1 MARINYCVAKISEAI
16 LEMATSTEGL
26 QARLTKAMLRDINS
40 LHIEDFPLH
49 LIPQFRYIQALTT
62 RADAAGDEEALR
74 ATIGKMSDDEARNL
88 IEKIVALFDDVL
100 EHYYREQFERR
111 RPA

>member
-26 QARLTKAMLRDINS
+26 QARLSKVMAKDMSS

-49 LIPQFRYIQALTT
+49 LIPQFRYLQAV
-62 RADAAGDEEALR
+62 AAKDSEAGDERAVQ

-100 EHYYREQFERR
+100 EHYYREQFGRQ
-111 RPA
+111 RPT

>member
-1 MARINYCVAKISEAI
+1 
-16 LEMATSTEGL
+16 MATSTEGL
-26 QARLTKAMLRDINS
+26 QARLLKAVLKDISS

-49 LIPQFRYIQALTT
+49 LIPQFRYIQAITT
-62 RADAAGDEEALR
+62 RTVAGDEVSVQEKV
-74 ATIGKMSDDEARNL
+74 GQMSDDEARNL

-111 RPA
+111 KPA